1 MTANLQAKTSER
13 VYTEELRQR
22 KETEEELLRGREE
35 LEKMK
40 QQVDVVLDELRIS
53 TEQRSSLE
61 TQIANSEKMVQEL
74 EHKMFSAVELL
85 QKYKKQRDELHAR
98 DKALKVAEELR
109 KNQEEAASNT
119 VAPQLFS
126 DFSLA
131 EIEGATRNF
140 DDSLKIGEWGYGSI
154 YKGLLRHTEV
164 AIKMLHP
171 NSLQGPSEFQK
182 EV

>member
-13 VYTEELRQR
+13 VYTEELRHR
-22 KETEEELLRGREE
+22 KETEEALLRGREE

-85 QKYKKQRDELHAR
+85 QKYKKQRDKLHAER
-98 DKALKVAEELR
+98 DKALKVAEEKSRRGGLQYHCTSIIFWFLSR
-109 KNQEEAASNT
+109 RNWRSN
-119 VAPQLFS
+119 
-126 DFSLA
+126 
-131 EIEGATRNF
+131 
-140 DDSLKIGEWGYGSI
+140 
-154 YKGLLRHTEV
+154 
-164 AIKMLHP
+164 
-171 NSLQGPSEFQK
+171 
-182 EV
+182 